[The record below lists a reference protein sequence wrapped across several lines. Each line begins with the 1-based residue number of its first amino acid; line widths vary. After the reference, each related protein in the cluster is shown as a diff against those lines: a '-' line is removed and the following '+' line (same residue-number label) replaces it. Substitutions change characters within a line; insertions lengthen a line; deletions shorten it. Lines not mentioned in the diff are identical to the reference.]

1 MVQVIRYH
9 LVYSQEHDV
18 QISIGRVTDAVH
30 TCMPSQA
37 LALLPLTA
45 VAYALLSA
53 RGKVI
58 AVNAGFCRLSRPGMG
73 AAVNPADEVG
83 SDALAFFC
91 WPQLSRNH
99 RWQCCGR
106 RPLVQP
112 SQGARFR
119 VVFQLPR
126 VAPKVGEDP
135 KPGA

>member
-73 AAVNPADEVG
+73 
-83 SDALAFFC
+83 
-91 WPQLSRNH
+91 
-99 RWQCCGR
+99 
-106 RPLVQP
+106 
-112 SQGARFR
+112 
-119 VVFQLPR
+119 PR
-126 VAPKVGEDP
+126 
-135 KPGA
+135 